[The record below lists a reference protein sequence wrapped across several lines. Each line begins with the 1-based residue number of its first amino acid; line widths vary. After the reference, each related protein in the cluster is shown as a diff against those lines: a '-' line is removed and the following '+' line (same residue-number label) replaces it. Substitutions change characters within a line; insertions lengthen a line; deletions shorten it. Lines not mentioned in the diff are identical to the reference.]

1 MITLLRQ
8 ATLWAIV
15 PAVTQGLSDLCAAD
29 ARLACPAWI
38 DHQHLAP
45 GAFSLG
51 AKYLLKSGPS
61 GISNRPGQPAVPEHS
76 LNVQAFRSDQAE
88 ATNQTNSHLV
98 VVFLAKVGHTGVQL
112 GHLPAGLAPIAPTL
126 LLAAEAPA
134 QSTQFRQF
142 LLEESGIVDRLPLT
156 GGEEVRQANI
166 NSDLRVH
173 PLRDVQFA
181 QITGQNDKPL
191 ATFPLDAQGL
201 DVTLPGAVELY
212 TDCADVLKA
221 QAIASNPATVAVRGE
236 LKAVEEI
243 PALESWE
250 PGLGSLRLHPAE
262 EVGVRLFE
270 AAHGSL
276 RCTEVDAGVESVY
289 QLRSLKPARLLG
301 VLDRFARQLESLNT
315 LGKAFVVQPA
325 MRLQGNCQFTLL
337 VGVGEEA
344 VFECLAHELPPL
356 LVLDVPC
363 HNRAGNRSNR
373 PGVITATPKCWE
385 PAPQFGKLLA
395 QHPGSETLDPVD
407 YLSDTQC
414 RVAFY
419 KQVNMIRHDA
429 EVVDN
434 HIQLATLLVNQAD
447 KPLSNLPGENRA
459 AVLWAPHDVVLEAE
473 NCTSVFAVSG
483 FHTALYGWQADNVQL
498 GPKKFEEGA
507 HSPAG

>member
-29 ARLACPAWI
+29 AQLACPSWI

-51 AKYLLKSGPS
+51 AKYLLKPGPS
-61 GISNRPGQPAVPEHS
+61 GISNRPGQPSVPEHP
-76 LNVQAFRSDQAE
+76 LDVQAFRSDQAV

-112 GHLPAGLAPIAPTL
+112 GHLLAGLAPIAPTL
-126 LLAAEAPA
+126 LLAGKTPA
-134 QSTQFRQF
+134 QPAQFRQF
-142 LLEESGIVDRLPLT
+142 LLEEPGIGDRLALT
-156 GGEEVRQANI
+156 GGEEVRQADI
-166 NSDLRVH
+166 NSNLGMH

-181 QITGQNDKPL
+181 QITGQNNKPL
-191 ATFPLDAQGL
+191 AALPLDAQGL
-201 DVTLPGAVELY
+201 NVTLPRTVELY

-221 QAIASNPATVAVRGE
+221 QTIAGDSATITVRGE
-236 LKAVEEI
+236 FEAVKEI
-243 PALESWE
+243 PALESGK
-250 PGLGSLRLHPAE
+250 PCLGSLRLHPAE
-262 EVGVRLFE
+262 EIGVRLFE
-270 AAHGSL
+270 AAHGGL
-276 RCTEVDAGVESVY
+276 RCAEVDAGVKGVCE
-289 QLRSLKPARLLG
+289 LRSLEPARLLG
-301 VLDRFARQLESLNT
+301 VLDRLARQLERLDA

-325 MRLQGNCQFTLL
+325 VRLQRNRQFTLL

-344 VFECLAHELPPL
+344 VFECLAHGLPPL

-363 HNRAGNRSNR
+363 HNRTGNRPNR
-373 PGVITATPKCWE
+373 PGVIAATPKRWE

-395 QHPGSETLDPVD
+395 QHPGSEPLDPVD

-414 RVAFY
+414 RVTFY
-419 KQVNMIRHDA
+419 KQVDMIRHDA
-429 EVVDN
+429 EVVDG
-434 HIQLATLLVNQAD
+434 HVQFATLLVNQAD
-447 KPLSNLPGENRA
+447 KPLLNLPGENRA
-459 AVLWAPHDVVLEAE
+459 AVLRAPHNVVLEAE

-483 FHTALYGWQADNVQL
+483 FHTALYDWQADNVQV